1 MENVA
6 MATKMEDAWGI
17 GQTGCLSQYCQI
29 SPISTASHIHNN
41 FSNSGASIFCRL
53 QVKNQPQ
60 QPLDVTRL
68 FEDMVAF
75 KDMVVFENMAAS
87 FFEAEYRG
95 HIICGP
101 PPSTS
106 RPPLKSLIPQS
117 QNVPFEGAE
126 IGKKDVPL
134 VSEEA
139 KKSLISIQCC
149 GLRATV
155 RAKLETIR

>member
-1 MENVA
+1 M
-6 MATKMEDAWGI
+6 
-17 GQTGCLSQYCQI
+17 
-29 SPISTASHIHNN
+29 
-41 FSNSGASIFCRL
+41 
-53 QVKNQPQ
+53 
-60 QPLDVTRL
+60 
-68 FEDMVAF
+68 
-75 KDMVVFENMAAS
+75 VFENMAAS

-139 KKSLISIQCC
+139 KKIFDFYSMPWPSCNCESRI
-149 GLRATV
+149 G
-155 RAKLETIR
+155 ETIGGR

>member
-75 KDMVVFENMAAS
+75 KDIMTVLETVAAR
-87 FFEAEYRG
+87 FFEAE
-95 HIICGP
+95 
-101 PPSTS
+101 
-106 RPPLKSLIPQS
+106 
-117 QNVPFEGAE
+117 
-126 IGKKDVPL
+126 
-134 VSEEA
+134 
-139 KKSLISIQCC
+139 
-149 GLRATV
+149 
-155 RAKLETIR
+155 